1 MNMERNQRPK
11 EEGSQIP
18 NITLGVLVFVVLGL
32 LYIGYQSFGD
42 GGAAVKNLVNTPLDT
57 AGRTSKL
64 VAADESLP
72 MPTEIDS
79 SQITNDL
86 LPGESEIPS
95 DASLR
100 EAQKQAPAE
109 VPATAPTP
117 VKVSTPKPQPKAEKP
132 EFVIEDKSDIKPK
145 VANAEVAVAGESSSH
160 TVQSG
165 ETFYGIANR
174 YNMKVSTLKALNPQ
188 IKDVD
193 KDVKSGVTRLNVKVR
208 TIHTVGPGDV
218 LRVVAE
224 KYGVTVQQLMQAN
237 GKTKNY
243 AARGEKLIIPVPEK
257 Q

>member
-1 MNMERNQRPK
+1 MERNQRPK

-18 NITLGVLVFVVLGL
+18 NVTLGVLVFVVLGL

-57 AGRTSKL
+57 TGRNPRPIA
-64 VAADESLP
+64 VDESLP

-79 SQITNDL
+79 SQINGDP
-86 LPGESEIPS
+86 LPGDAEILS

-100 EAQKQAPAE
+100 EAQKQTVAE
-109 VPATAPTP
+109 V
-117 VKVSTPKPQPKAEKP
+117 VAEKP
-132 EFVIEDKSDIKPK
+132 KPTVAKITPPKQREEKPEYVIEDKSETKPK
-145 VANAEVAVAGESSSH
+145 ITTTPVSVSGESSSH
-160 TVQSG
+160 TVQAG

-174 YNMKVSTLKALNPQ
+174 YNLKVSTLKALNPQ

-208 TIHTVGPGDV
+208 TVHTVGAGDV

-237 GKTKNY
+237 RKTKNY
-243 AARGEKLIIPVPEK
+243 AERGEKLIIPIQEK

>member
-1 MNMERNQRPK
+1 MERNQRPK

-57 AGRTSKL
+57 TGRTSKL
-64 VAADESLP
+64 VVADESLP

-86 LPGESEIPS
+86 LPGENEIPS
-95 DASLR
+95 DASLK

-109 VPATAPTP
+109 ITAAEPT
-117 VKVSTPKPQPKAEKP
+117 KAKAPKPQPKAEKP
-132 EFVIEDKSDIKPK
+132 EFVIEDRSDIKLKTNSP
-145 VANAEVAVAGESSSH
+145 EVEVAGESSSH

-174 YNMKVSTLKALNPQ
+174 YNLKVSTLKALNPQ

-208 TIHTVGPGDV
+208 TVHTVGAGDV

-243 AARGEKLIIPVPEK
+243 AARGEKLIIPIPEK